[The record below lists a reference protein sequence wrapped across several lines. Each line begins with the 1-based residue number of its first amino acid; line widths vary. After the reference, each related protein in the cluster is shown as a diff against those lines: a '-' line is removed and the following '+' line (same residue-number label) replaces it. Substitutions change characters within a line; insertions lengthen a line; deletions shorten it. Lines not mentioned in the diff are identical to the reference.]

1 MSLVTLKSVSLSFTG
16 QPILDQ
22 VDLVVHPGDRI
33 GLLGRNGAGK
43 STLMQLMSGQ
53 LSPQA
58 GDVFRQK
65 GVTMAYLPQDVPLHI
80 TGSVYEVVARGLEA
94 TGQSLAQYAALT
106 EAVKDREPTREQVEQ
121 LTRLQ
126 DTIDH
131 GNGWALDH
139 QIRQTLSRL
148 KLEAHADFST
158 LSGGRKR
165 QVLLALA
172 LVSQPDL
179 LLLDEP
185 TNHLD
190 LESIAWLEEFL
201 ASYPHA
207 LLFITHDR
215 SLLARVANR
224 IVELDRGHLY
234 DWSCDYPTFLRR
246 KEEVLHAESRQ
257 WERLDKKLAQEEQ
270 WIRQGIKARRT
281 RNEGRVRALERL
293 RREKAERRARLGNV
307 SMIAQEA
314 QQSGRLVAQ
323 VDNLTFGYGD
333 SLLISR
339 FSTIITR
346 GDKIGILGPNG
357 SGKTTLLHLLLGSL
371 KPLSG
376 SVRLGTRLEILYA
389 DQLRLGIDDAKT
401 VRDNVAQG
409 NDVVTINGRTKHV
422 IGYLKDFL
430 FTPDRANTRA
440 SLLSGGERNRL
451 LLAKLFTKPSNVLVL
466 DEPTNDLDMETL
478 ELLES
483 LLVNYPGT
491 LFLVSH
497 DRTFLN
503 NVVTSLIVFE
513 GQGRVQEYVGGY
525 DDWLSQTAA
534 ARAVNSPAR
543 EPKAKQPLPK
553 PPRTS
558 NRPPKLTFN
567 EKRELA
573 ALPSKIETLEEEKQT
588 ILARLEDPASMDPA
602 DPSSYVRLG
611 ERLASLEASLESLY
625 ERWVALS
632 SIEGD

>member
-16 QPILDQ
+16 QPLLDQ

-43 STLMQLMSGQ
+43 STLMQLMYGQ
-53 LSPQA
+53 LSSQS

-503 NVVTSLIVFE
+503 NVVTSLFVFE

>member
-1 MSLVTLKSVSLSFTG
+1 MSLVSLKGVSLSFTG
-16 QPILDQ
+16 QPLLDAI
-22 VDLVVHPGDRI
+22 DLVVHSGDRI
-33 GLLGRNGAGK
+33 GLLGRNGVGK
-43 STLMQLMSGQ
+43 STLMQLIHGE
-53 LSPQA
+53 LTPQD
-58 GDVFRQK
+58 GDVFCQK
-65 GVTMAYLPQDVPLHI
+65 GITMAYLPQDVPVHI
-80 TGSVYEVVARGLEA
+80 TGSVFDVVARGLKE
-94 TGQSLAQYAALT
+94 TGQALAEYTALT
-106 EAVKDREPTREQVEQ
+106 ATMKAGEPSHDQLQRLAMLQEIIDRG
-121 LTRLQ
+121 
-126 DTIDH
+126 D
-131 GNGWALDH
+131 GWTLDH
-139 QIRQTLSRL
+139 TIRQTLSKL
-148 KLEAHADFST
+148 KLSADADFTT

-165 QVLLALA
+165 QALLALA

-246 KEEVLHAESRQ
+246 KEEILHGESRQ

-293 RREKAERRARLGNV
+293 RREKAERRARLGTV
-307 SMIAQEA
+307 TMIAQEA
-314 QQSGRLVAQ
+314 ERSGKLVAQ
-323 VDNLTFGYGD
+323 VDNLTFGYD
-333 SLLISR
+333 DTPLIAD
-339 FSTIITR
+339 FSAIITR

-357 SGKTTLLHLLLGSL
+357 SGKTTLLHLLFGSL
-371 KPLSG
+371 QPRSG
-376 SVRLGTRLEILYA
+376 TVRLGTRLEILYS
-389 DQLRLGIDDAKT
+389 DQLRQGIDDSKT

-430 FTPDRANTRA
+430 FTPDRANTKA

-451 LLAKLFTKPSNVLVL
+451 LLAKLFTKPSNVLVM

-491 LFLVSH
+491 LLLVSH

-534 ARAVNSPAR
+534 ARTVNPPAR

-558 NRPPKLTFN
+558 NRPPRLTFN

-573 ALPSKIETLEEEKQT
+573 ALPSKIETLEEEKQA

-611 ERLASLEASLESLY
+611 ERLASLDASLESLY